1 MAWKA
6 GRESGYRA
14 LFVGG
19 FSLAIAF
26 IIYSSLS
33 GTSGAVRAQDLM
45 GMAYATLAI
54 TAATMAAATYGAYRI
69 FRSEQARLAG
79 GLGLM
84 SFVTGAFADKRYWKI
99 MVISAIGYGI
109 FFAFLSQIL
118 VLRPDVSFSN
128 RGIVVPSAELIP
140 CCGAP
145 GYMPMFTVYFTN
157 HFLLLIIPV
166 NVMLAAVVSMMV
178 GFNVALSAYAY
189 GLRKTVQTRTSFVG
203 GLGATTGLF
212 VGCPTCAGSLLSAV
226 LGLGAIGAGAST
238 SVFAPY
244 QTLFIAASLPALAVA
259 PLLIARSIRS
269 MSRCS
274 VK

>member
-6 GRESGYRA
+6 GRESGYRT
-14 LFVGG
+14 LFVGA

-33 GTSGAVRAQDLM
+33 GTSGAVQPQNLR

-54 TAATMAAATYGAYRI
+54 TAASMAAATYGAYRI
-69 FRSEQARLAG
+69 FRSEQTRLAG
-79 GLGLM
+79 GFSLM
-84 SFVTGAFADKRYWKI
+84 SFVTGAFSDRRSWRI

-109 FFAFLSQIL
+109 FFGFLSQIL
-118 VLRPDVSFSN
+118 VLRPDVSFSEQ
-128 RGIVVPSAELIP
+128 GIAVPSVEMIP

-145 GYMPMFTVYFTN
+145 GYMPMFTVYFTD

-178 GFNVALSAYAY
+178 GFNIALSAYAY
-189 GLRKTVQTRTSFVG
+189 RLRKTVQTKTSFVG
-203 GLGATTGLF
+203 GLGAATGLF

-226 LGLGAIGAGAST
+226 LGFGVIGVGAS
-238 SVFAPY
+238 SSALAPF

-259 PLLIARSIRS
+259 PFLLARSIRS
-269 MSRCS
+269 ISRCS

>member
-1 MAWKA
+1 MAWNA
-6 GRESGYRA
+6 GRESGYRI
-14 LFVGG
+14 LFVGA

-26 IIYSSLS
+26 VIYSSLS
-33 GTSGAVRAQDLM
+33 GTSGAAQAQDLT

-54 TAATMAAATYGAYRI
+54 TAASMAAATYGAYRI
-69 FRSEQARLAG
+69 FRAEQARLSG
-79 GLGLM
+79 GSNLM
-84 SFVTGAFADKRYWKI
+84 SFVTGAFEDRRYWKI
-99 MVISAIGYGI
+99 MVVSAIGYGI

-118 VLRPDVSFSN
+118 VVRPDVSFSE
-128 RGIVVPSAELIP
+128 RGIAVPSTELIP

-145 GYMPMFTVYFTN
+145 GYMPMFTVYFTD

-166 NVMLAAVVSMMV
+166 NVILAAVVSMMV
-178 GFNVALSAYAY
+178 GFNIALSAYAY
-189 GLRKTVQTRTSFVG
+189 RLRKTVQTRTSLVG

-238 SVFAPY
+238 SVFAPF

-259 PLLIARSIRS
+259 PLLLARSIRS

>member
-6 GRESGYRA
+6 GRESGFRT
-14 LFVGG
+14 LFVGA

-33 GTSGAVRAQDLM
+33 GTSGTVQPQDLT

-54 TAATMAAATYGAYRI
+54 TAASMAAATYGAYRI
-69 FRSEQARLAG
+69 FRAEQARLAG
-79 GLGLM
+79 GSSLM
-84 SFVTGAFADKRYWKI
+84 SFVTGAFSDKRYWK
-99 MVISAIGYGI
+99 MMAVSAIGYGI
-109 FFAFLSQIL
+109 FFGFLSQIL
-118 VLRPDVSFSN
+118 VLRPDVSFSEQ
-128 RGIVVPSAELIP
+128 GIAVPSAEMIP

-145 GYMPMFTVYFTN
+145 GYMPMFTVYFTD
-157 HFLLLIIPV
+157 HFLLLVIPV
-166 NVMLAAVVSMMV
+166 NVILAAVVSMMV
-178 GFNVALSAYAY
+178 GFNIALSAYAY
-189 GLRKTVQTRTSFVG
+189 RLRKTVQTNMSIVG

-226 LGLGAIGAGAST
+226 LGFGVIGAGASA
-238 SVFAPY
+238 SALAPF

-259 PLLIARSIRS
+259 PLLLARSIRS
-269 MSRCS
+269 ISRCS

>member
-6 GRESGYRA
+6 RRESGYRT
-14 LFVGG
+14 LFVGA

-33 GTSGAVRAQDLM
+33 GTSGAVQAQDLT

-54 TAATMAAATYGAYRI
+54 TAASMAAATYGAYRI
-69 FRSEQARLAG
+69 FRAEQAHLSG
-79 GLGLM
+79 GSGLM
-84 SFVTGAFADKRYWKI
+84 SFVTGAFEDKRYWKI
-99 MVISAIGYGI
+99 MAISAIGYGI

-118 VLRPDVSFSN
+118 VVRSDVSFSE
-128 RGIVVPSAELIP
+128 RGIAVPSIELIP

-145 GYMPMFTVYFTN
+145 GYMPIFTVYFTD
-157 HFLLLIIPV
+157 HFLLLVIPV

-178 GFNVALSAYAY
+178 GFNIALSVYAY
-189 GLRKTVQTRTSFVG
+189 RLRKTVQTRTSLVG

-238 SVFAPY
+238 SVFAPF
-244 QTLFIAASLPALAVA
+244 QTLFIATSLPALAIA
-259 PLLIARSIRS
+259 PLLLARSIRS